1 MDMGM
6 NGHGH
11 CVIIGRLLIRTEN
24 DAVMVQ
30 GSKFLSIRICVILS
44 GMFQTFKPFAEINV

>member
-11 CVIIGRLLIRTEN
+11 CVIIGRLLICTEN
-24 DAVMVQ
+24 DAIMLQ
-30 GSKFLSIRICVILS
+30 GSKFLSIRVCVIVS
-44 GMFQTFKPFAEINV
+44 WMIQTFKPFAEINV